1 MLLIHRSLF
10 QLNFGIKK
18 TSRISENLPDIY
30 GNANELQSSLI
41 NKLRKAEHM
50 VDQAIKK
57 CDVCP
62 VHFLKENFLSHPI
75 RELNQM
81 ADNGR
86 SLNIYENIDYYIKSK
101 ETILKRC
108 AINVIN
114 AMKNHL
120 RLFEDQRK
128 ETMWFDSFDMNF
140 YEVFVKCLTYDIPRV
155 RRKILIEGLKVN
167 AVGKTIKRLK
177 SLMNDRLRKRIIPFL
192 AFLKIFI
199 DKFKEIIIN
208 KGVNLN
214 IFSLKIIFMSIP
226 KQQTE
231 NALVVQSRL
240 EKDLKNNKNVL
251 GTSVSTIPGDHNQV
265 CIKIIV
271 EDEKV
276 TLKSLGIL
284 DSYDDIPVIL
294 SREKNTIM

>member
-1 MLLIHRSLF
+1 
-10 QLNFGIKK
+10 
-18 TSRISENLPDIY
+18 
-30 GNANELQSSLI
+30 
-41 NKLRKAEHM
+41 M

-155 RRKILIEGLKVN
+155 
-167 AVGKTIKRLK
+167 
-177 SLMNDRLRKRIIPFL
+177 
-192 AFLKIFI
+192 
-199 DKFKEIIIN
+199 
-208 KGVNLN
+208 
-214 IFSLKIIFMSIP
+214 
-226 KQQTE
+226 
-231 NALVVQSRL
+231 
-240 EKDLKNNKNVL
+240 
-251 GTSVSTIPGDHNQV
+251 
-265 CIKIIV
+265 
-271 EDEKV
+271 
-276 TLKSLGIL
+276 
-284 DSYDDIPVIL
+284 
-294 SREKNTIM
+294 